1 MTTVEF
7 GERLN
12 DGMVIAMGYFDGMHL
27 GHREILA
34 KAKQLADERGLKTA
48 ITTFSDSPNRKD
60 TLYTYFDRKK
70 LFAQCGADICV
81 SLCYARICNMTG
93 EDFLHDLFAYY
104 GITHVVCGENY
115 KFGADGCDV
124 TRLRELAQGFGVGV
138 TVMPLLDVGGVR
150 VSSTAVKAFLK
161 TGDADA
167 AKKLLGTPYHIRGEV
182 TYGDGRGRVLGIPT
196 ANLDLPIGIMEIK
209 RGVYGTYTELDGKL
223 YRSVT
228 NYGAR
233 PTFLQSRFAIETN
246 LLGYEGG
253 SLLGKEITVYFHR
266 YLRPIRKY
274 RDKDELLARIAKDKE
289 WTDL

>member
-1 MTTVEF
+1 MTAVEF
-7 GERLN
+7 GERCN
-12 DGMVIAMGYFDGMHL
+12 DGMVIALGHFDGMHL

-48 ITTFSDSPNRKD
+48 ITTFSDSPNRKE

-70 LFAQCGADICV
+70 LFAEHGAEICV
-81 SLCYARICNMTG
+81 TLCYARIRNMTG
-93 EDFLHDLFAYY
+93 EEFLHDLFAYY
-104 GITHVVCGENY
+104 NIAHVVCGENY

-124 TRLRELAQGFGVGV
+124 AKLRALARGFGVGV
-138 TVMPLLDVGGVR
+138 TVMPLLDLGGVR
-150 VSSTAVKAFLK
+150 VSSTAIKTFLK
-161 TGDADA
+161 TGDVDA

-182 TYGDGRGRVLGIPT
+182 TYGDGRGRVIGIPT

-209 RGVYGTYTELDGKL
+209 RGVYGTYTLLDGKL

-233 PTFLQSRFAIETN
+233 PTFLQSRFAVETN
-246 LLGYEGG
+246 ILGYEGG
-253 SLLGKEITVYFHR
+253 SLHGKEITVYFHR

-274 RDKDELLARIAKDKE
+274 KNKDELLERIAKDKE